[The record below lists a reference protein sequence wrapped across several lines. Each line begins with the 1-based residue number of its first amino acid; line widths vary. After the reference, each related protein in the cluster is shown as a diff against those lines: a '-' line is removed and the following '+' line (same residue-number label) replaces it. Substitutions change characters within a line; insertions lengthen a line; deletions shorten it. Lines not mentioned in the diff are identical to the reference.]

1 MISIIKQ
8 FAFFLIPVATLLS
21 VYYQGHHGKSDCRTV
36 SAELMDSII
45 NVTTLDHQKLYE
57 F

>member
-21 VYYQGHHGKSDCRTV
+21 VYYQGHHGKSDCLTV

-45 NVTTLDHQKLYE
+45 NVTTLDHQKPYE